1 MLPDAPCTL
10 STFPRESGQLC
21 SPRGPVHFQS
31 APEPPKVHRFR
42 RKFRPPD
49 QPLYLLYV
57 LLNLYTSR
65 VCIGMGPY
73 RGDSFRREYG
83 RIKYTYSRL
92 LCPICP
98 GARHPHPNLEHKPRS
113 EQLYWVP
120 PRASSS
126 SSRASTACLA
136 TETCSSRPS
145 CSSAANC
152 ILALCISSSRR
163 FCHICSWAASSA
175 CTLDTGT
182 KASASRGRSCT

>member
-1 MLPDAPCTL
+1 MSAGVTSILRPSGPQRSIPIASFLLSPSVLSVPYLPMLPDAPCTL

-73 RGDSFRREYG
+73 RGDSFRREY
-83 RIKYTYSRL
+83 
-92 LCPICP
+92 
-98 GARHPHPNLEHKPRS
+98 
-113 EQLYWVP
+113 
-120 PRASSS
+120 
-126 SSRASTACLA
+126 
-136 TETCSSRPS
+136 
-145 CSSAANC
+145 
-152 ILALCISSSRR
+152 
-163 FCHICSWAASSA
+163 
-175 CTLDTGT
+175 
-182 KASASRGRSCT
+182 